1 MDFWENVE
9 AVREYKGITRKEL
22 AHDAKFSLNSIST
35 GIARHSIPAADVAY
49 RIAVVLGV
57 SVEYLITGQH
67 AQKSKSHNVLENNV
81 SAKILKQNL
90 LIKQK
95 YSNLIHDM
103 EMLSPKVQKS
113 VAKLIHDM
121 TEV

>member
-1 MDFWENVE
+1 M
-9 AVREYKGITRKEL
+9 
-22 AHDAKFSLNSIST
+22 
-35 GIARHSIPAADVAY
+35 
-49 RIAVVLGV
+49 LGV

-81 SAKILKQNL
+81 SAKILKQNIL
-90 LIKQK
+90 LKQK
-95 YSNLIHDM
+95 YSNLIHDI